1 MLSSEISSHLS
12 FPLFIQGIVHVL
24 HLSENYISTLLMC
37 ESGKI
42 AAELPFLT
50 LALCM

>member
-1 MLSSEISSHLS
+1 MLSSEIPSYLS
-12 FPLFIQGIVHVL
+12 FPLFIQGIIHIL

-42 AAELPFLT
+42 VAELPF
-50 LALCM
+50 